1 MPSVPHPTANSG
13 GNKGRRFAVDRRLG
27 KMIFG
32 ISVFGATLIGSS
44 FLSPVFAEGL
54 GIGKITGNYV
64 NVRTQGSLAGS
75 VITQLNWNDTVTV
88 LDKQNGW
95 YKIKLSNGREGWVF
109 GKYLSVR
116 SFSNVSRGDTENL
129 SVGIVTGNYVNVRS
143 KGSLSGSIITQLNKN
158 ITVTV
163 LDKQN
168 GWYKIKLSDGREG
181 WIYGQYLAVRST
193 SNISR
198 GEVDR
203 SLVDRLIDYA
213 KSFVGTPYVYG
224 GSTPKGFDCSG
235 FVYYVFKNFGF
246 DLPRT
251 AKDQSTVG
259 EYVSYGD
266 LQPGDL
272 VFFKTLGSSVINH
285 SGIYIG
291 NGEFIQSSSGRG
303 KVIISSLNEG
313 YYKEHYVTARRIIK

>member
-1 MPSVPHPTANSG
+1 MDQ
-13 GNKGRRFAVDRRLG
+13 RIG

-44 FLSPVFAEGL
+44 FLNPAFAEGL
-54 GIGKITGNYV
+54 GVGKITGNYV
-64 NVRTQGSLAGS
+64 NVRTQGSLSGS
-75 VITQLNWNDTVTV
+75 VIARLNGNDTVTV
-88 LDKQNGW
+88 LDKENGW
-95 YKIKLSNGREGWVF
+95 YKIKLSDGREGWVF
-109 GKYLSVR
+109 GEYLSVR
-116 SFSNVSRGDTENL
+116 NSSNVSRGDSEKAA
-129 SVGIVTGNYVNVRS
+129 SVGIVTGSYVNVRS
-143 KGSLSGSIITQLNKN
+143 EAGLSGSVVAQLDKN
-158 ITVTV
+158 TTVNV
-163 LDKQN
+163 LGKQN

-181 WIYGQYLAVRST
+181 WIYGEYLAVRS
-193 SNISR
+193 SSSISR

-203 SLVDRLIDYA
+203 SLVDKLIDFA

-235 FVYYVFKNFGF
+235 FVQYVFKNVGIN
-246 DLPRT
+246 LPRT
-251 AKDQSTVG
+251 ANEQATAG
-259 EYVSYGD
+259 EYVSYND

-272 VFFKTLGSSVINH
+272 VFFKTLGSSSINH

-303 KVIISSLNEG
+303 KVIISPLNEG